1 MTLLMKRLKF
11 NGQIAFY
18 SYCQDM
24 AVMSM
29 SMSYINYDFNYDTN
43 YDNVIMNCVSYL
55 WNDIFPI

>member
-29 SMSYINYDFNYDTN
+29 ICGCNNYDFNYDTN
-43 YDNVIMNCVSYL
+43 YDNVIINCVFYL
-55 WNDIFPI
+55 WDDIFPI